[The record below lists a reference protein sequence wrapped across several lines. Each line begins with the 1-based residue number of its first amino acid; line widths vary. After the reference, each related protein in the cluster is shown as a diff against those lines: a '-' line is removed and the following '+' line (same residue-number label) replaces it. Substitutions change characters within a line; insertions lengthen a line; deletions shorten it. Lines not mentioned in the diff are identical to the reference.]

1 MLTEVTP
8 FFSIIIATYN
18 RKVLTAV
25 TIDRILSQTF
35 SDFEV
40 VLIDD
45 GSTDG
50 SQDYLSLRYVTE
62 NRVKIIYQENSER
75 GSARNN
81 GIQHARGLYLVFV
94 DSDDYVDS
102 DHLETLHQFII
113 LKSYPNFL
121 TCKFDFIKNGRVT
134 KAPIDHLVQG
144 YYDYQIL
151 LEGNTL
157 GMYSCAKRENQ
168 NLILFEANREYAIFE
183 DWMFHFVNLRHDKIF
198 LINRTTYHINDH
210 NERSMRSSHT
220 VINKK
225 IKIAV
230 EWIINRV
237 SLSLT
242 EIREL
247 RAFMHYF
254 AAMHAYGDNSPEEA
268 KKELNA
274 AYRIKG
280 ITFPY
285 IILWVKCILGK
296 KLLNNIKKYYKNH
309 EI

>member
-1 MLTEVTP
+1 MLSEVTP

-18 RKVLTAV
+18 RKVLTAD
-25 TIDRILSQTF
+25 TLDRILSQTL

-40 VLIDD
+40 ILIDD

-50 SQDYLSLRYVTE
+50 SYDFLSLRYVTE
-62 NRVKIIYQENSER
+62 DRVKIIYQENSER

-81 GIQHARGLYLVFV
+81 GIQHARGVYLVFI
-94 DSDDYVDS
+94 DSDDYVDR
-102 DHLETLHQFII
+102 DHLETLHKFI
-113 LKSYPNFL
+113 LSESYPNFL
-121 TCKFDFIKNGRVT
+121 TCKFDFIQNGLVT
-134 KAPIDHLVQG
+134 RAPIDHLMQG
-144 YYDYQIL
+144 YYDYQLL
-151 LEGNTL
+151 LEGNAL
-157 GMYSCAKRENQ
+157 GMYSCAKRENL

-198 LINRTTYHINDH
+198 LIDRTTYHINDH
-210 NERSMRSSHT
+210 NERSMRSCHT
-220 VINKK
+220 IINKK

-237 SLSLT
+237 PLSSI

-254 AAMHAYGDNSPEEA
+254 AAMHAYNDNSPSEA
-268 KKELNA
+268 KKELKA

-285 IILWVKCILGK
+285 IILLVKFIVGK
-296 KLLNNIKKYYKNH
+296 KLLSNIKAVLEKS
-309 EI
+309 